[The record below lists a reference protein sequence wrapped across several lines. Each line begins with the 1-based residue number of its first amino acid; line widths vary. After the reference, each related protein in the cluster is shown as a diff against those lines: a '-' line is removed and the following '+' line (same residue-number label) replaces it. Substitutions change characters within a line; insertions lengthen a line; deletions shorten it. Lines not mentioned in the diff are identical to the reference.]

1 MHMDDPHDDISML
14 LIGYRDVPLATQR
27 VALALAELLI
37 ADRHGD
43 EELEHQRP
51 LTIVEASDRW
61 LIESHGDYRPMAPP
75 FVQSLDGPFEIEI
88 LKRNCRV
95 IKFNRY
101 GAIRDA
107 E

>member
-1 MHMDDPHDDISML
+1 MHMDDPHDDISMS

-27 VALALAELLI
+27 VAITLAEMLI
-37 ADRHGD
+37 AERHGH

-51 LTIVEASDRW
+51 LTIVEARDRW
-61 LIESHGDYRPMAPP
+61 IIESHGAYRPKVPP
-75 FVQSLDGPFEIEI
+75 FEQSLEGPFEIEI